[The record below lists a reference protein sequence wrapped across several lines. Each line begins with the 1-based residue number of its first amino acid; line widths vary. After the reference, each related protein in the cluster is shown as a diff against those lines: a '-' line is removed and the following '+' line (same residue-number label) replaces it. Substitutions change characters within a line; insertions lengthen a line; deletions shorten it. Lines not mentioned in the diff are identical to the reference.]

1 MLPDTENIF
10 DPETLTLNP
19 NILAAR
25 LTKDKRRTENQSR
38 NRQRKLA
45 EKIETEMGFFK
56 GFFKDQLRLAKSC
69 KCAPI
74 AVQAVLQYLR
84 YKKRPGDKGK
94 PIEFNNRIMNAL
106 GYSHQAKL
114 AALKKLETAGI
125 VTVEW
130 RTRKSPLVLF
140 VREP

>member
-1 MLPDTENIF
+1 MQRDTKDIF
-10 DPETLTLNP
+10 DPENLTLNSD
-19 NILAAR
+19 ILAIR
-25 LTKDKRRTENQSR
+25 LAKAKRRTD
-38 NRQRKLA
+38 RQIEKRQLELARKL
-45 EKIETEMGFFK
+45 ETETGFFK
-56 GFFKDQLRLAKSC
+56 GFFSDQLRLAKSC

-94 PIEFNNRIMNAL
+94 PIEFNNTIMKSL
-106 GYSHQAKL
+106 GYSHQAKIEGL
-114 AALKKLETAGI
+114 RKLEAAGI

-130 RTRKSPLVLF
+130 RERKSPLVSI